1 MNAPLFVALGFAVT
15 LVGVQAAPA
24 RHSGAKTSESLEIR
38 LTRPLGWENGCLQI
52 NFDSMNRS
60 ARTMFLPEIGLYIDS
75 SAKLLSSDP
84 GKNNGEQWLNLY
96 GFSDVVTGLVVEPLA
111 PGAARRGG
119 FCAPSTV
126 DVLSMM
132 NQLWRQIPVRG
143 KLRITA
149 QYYLFDP
156 SRHASQSIYLVVQRQ
171 APRISTL
178 VVPIP
183 CPKGGCAFG
192 CEGPPLIVEGEIQ
205 MFPDITP
212 HDAEWLERGNQRDTQ
227 LRKLYPCSE

>member
-1 MNAPLFVALGFAVT
+1 VNALVFVALGLTAT
-15 LVGVQAAPA
+15 LIAVQAAPA
-24 RHSGAKTSESLEIR
+24 RHSGAKASKSLEIR

-52 NFDSMNRS
+52 NFDVMNRS
-60 ARTMFLPEIGLYIDS
+60 ATTVFLPEMGLYIDS

-84 GKNNGEQWLNLY
+84 EKNGSEQWLNVY
-96 GFSDVVTGLVVEPLA
+96 GFSDVITGPVVEPLA

-126 DVLSMM
+126 DVVSLMDQM
-132 NQLWRQIPVRG
+132 WRQIPVRG

-149 QYYLFDP
+149 QYYLFDL
-156 SRHASQSIYLVVQRQ
+156 SRHTSRSTYLVVQRP
-171 APRISTL
+171 APRMSTL

-192 CEGPPLIVEGEIQ
+192 CEGPPLIVEGETQ

-227 LRKLYPCSE
+227 LRNLHPCSE